1 MELEGPRLAPSGWT
15 ERIYA
20 AIPIAP
26 VWVGALFAGILILLF
41 LGIEFVLGRH
51 ELFGTAEEPEL
62 LAEARAAITHCLLLA
77 YAPTAYLYVVRGS
90 RGALL
95 RLQPAL
101 DYSGSEFAELSQ
113 TVGRYPWW
121 TLALAGLTGV
131 ALATWMAFETT
142 PEGPF
147 AWSEWNPELLWHRVL
162 NPLIGWWMGCFIYAA
177 LAESNR
183 LSRLARRL
191 KDIDLLDLRSLMPF
205 TRQALTNALLVVG
218 AVSVTSLFLLEQGFG
233 LVIARLWLGTAAIAT
248 ASFVLPVRGVHRRI
262 QADKRAELD
271 CVQAAIRG
279 DRAGLSETRIA
290 GQAEAL
296 SLADLLAYEARVS
309 GVREWPFDA
318 STFVRLSLYL
328 MIPLA
333 SWAGGA
339 LVERFI
345 DSLLD

>member
-1 MELEGPRLAPSGWT
+1 VAASRWT
-15 ERIYA
+15 ERIYG

-26 VWVGALFAGILILLF
+26 VWVGALFAGTLILLF
-41 LGIEFVLGRH
+41 LGSEFLLGRR
-51 ELFGTAEEPEL
+51 ELLGTAEELEL
-62 LAEARAAITHCLLLA
+62 LSETRGAIIHCLLIA
-77 YAPTAYLYVVRGS
+77 YAPTAYVYVIRGS

-101 DYSGSEFAELSQ
+101 DYSGSEFARLSQ
-113 TVGRYPWW
+113 TVGRYAWW
-121 TLALAGLTGV
+121 TLALAGLAGV
-131 ALATWMAFETT
+131 ALATRMTFETT
-142 PEGPF
+142 PEDPF
-147 AWSEWNPELLWHRVL
+147 AWREWNSEIWWHRVL
-162 NPLIGWWMGCFIYAA
+162 SPLIGWWMGCFIYAA
-177 LAESNR
+177 LVESNR

-191 KDIDLLDLRSLMPF
+191 KDINLLDFRPLMPF

-218 AVSVTSLFLLEQGFG
+218 AVSLASLFLLGQGFG
-233 LVIARLWLGTAAIAT
+233 LVIARLWLGTALIAT
-248 ASFVLPVRGVHRRI
+248 ASFVLPVRGVHQRI

-279 DRAGLSETRIA
+279 DRAGLSESRIA
-290 GQAEAL
+290 SHAEAL
-296 SLADLLAYEARVS
+296 SLADLLAYEARIN